1 MGLFRA
7 PRAGSEWFIRT
18 SSIGLPTDVTVRI
31 AGAGLAGLV
40 AATTA
45 ARAGEDVDV
54 YEIKRHLLP
63 STGAHTE
70 ALRNYQ
76 SVDSLEELRSYGF
89 KLRPFAEVHS
99 AIRRSEHYE
108 NLVRGKSYYLFMR
121 GREEYTVDQQLY
133 REAIDLGIRFHF
145 GTKAPPEVEIIAT
158 GPPRHEFNMLAAG
171 FTFTAEGSN
180 LDPHTV
186 IALLDNRVAPGGYLA
201 ITPGVDYH
209 SIYSGSWIDLDFGRV
224 LGLAEKAFEIPW
236 VREVL
241 GRSRW
246 VDKIH
251 GTAYYA
257 RDPIATAVRDRSL
270 QVGEAGGFQDAVAAY
285 GFRYAVITGALAARS
300 VVERLDYPT
309 LLRSRFKDEFE
320 NAFAYRQKLNNASNR
335 DFDELVQA
343 LGPEL
348 TIDEYRNLRGKLR
361 TL

>member
-1 MGLFRA
+1 MEPFPG

-18 SSIGLPTDVTVRI
+18 SSIGLPVSVTVRI

-45 ARAGEDVDV
+45 ARAGADVDV
-54 YEIKRHLLP
+54 YEIKQRLLP
-63 STGAHTE
+63 STGPHTE

-76 SVDSLEELRSYGF
+76 AVDALEELQTYGF
-89 KLRPFAEVHS
+89 KIRPFAEVRT
-99 AIRRSEHYE
+99 AIRRSERHE
-108 NLVRGKSYYLFMR
+108 NVLRGTSYYLFMR

-133 REAIDLGIRFHF
+133 NQAVDLGVRFHF
-145 GTKAPPEVEIIAT
+145 GAGAPREVDITAT

-171 FTFTAEGSN
+171 YTFTAEGSN

-201 ITPGVDYH
+201 ITPGIEYH
-209 SIYSGSWIDLDFGRV
+209 SIYSGSWTDLDYDRV
-224 LGLAEKAFEIPW
+224 FGLAEKAVEIPW
-236 VREVL
+236 VREIL
-241 GRSRW
+241 GTSHW

-257 RDPIATAVRDRSL
+257 RDPIATAVRDHSL
-270 QVGEAGGFQDAVAAY
+270 LVGEAGGFQDAVAAY
-285 GFRYAVITGALAARS
+285 GFRYAVITGALAAQS

-320 NAFAYRQKLNNASNR
+320 RA
-335 DFDELVQA
+335 
-343 LGPEL
+343 
-348 TIDEYRNLRGKLR
+348 
-361 TL
+361 